1 MLHSEDADINI
12 VIREIINLDKKAI
25 DIKKNVEARAV
36 EILEQA
42 KNNIKE
48 REKVESENAQKLAKK
63 NYEIE
68 MTKAKEERI
77 SIINLMEK
85 DLLQVRYRYDEKKE
99 EKAIEVME
107 ILFKTPTDHI

>member
-36 EILEQA
+36 EILEQT

-48 REKVESENAQKLAKK
+48 REKVELENAQKLAKK

-68 MTKAKEERI
+68 IAKAKEDRLA
-77 SIINLMEK
+77 IINSMEK
-85 DLLQVRYRYDEKKE
+85 DLLKVRYRYDEKKE
-99 EKAIEVME
+99 EKAIEVLK